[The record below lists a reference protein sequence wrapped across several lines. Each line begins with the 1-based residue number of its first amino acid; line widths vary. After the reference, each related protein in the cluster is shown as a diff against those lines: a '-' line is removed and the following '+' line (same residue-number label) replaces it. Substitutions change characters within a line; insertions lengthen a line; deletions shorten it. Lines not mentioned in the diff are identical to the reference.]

1 MGTDTD
7 ETEPVVLIVDD
18 EVRILAAMRRTL
30 RREGY
35 EILTAEGP
43 FEALSV
49 IDQRNVDLVL
59 SDQMMPG
66 MRGVEL
72 LEEIGRRS
80 PKVVRMLIT
89 GWAEEIKADELG
101 SLGIQGPLPKPWDD
115 AELKETLRKAL
126 AVVGARRVEQE

>member
-89 GWAEEIKADELG
+89 GWAEEIKADKLA
-101 SLGIQGPLPKPWDD
+101 SLGIQGPLSKPWDD

-126 AVVGARRVEQE
+126 AVVGARRVEKE